1 MELLGTKILFRRKRY
16 PTQIWRQKMYNDI
29 RLPLEEEIDT
39 LEVYELTSPEPFKLE
54 QETVNS
60 FNVLYQM

>member
-16 PTQIWRQKMYNDI
+16 PTQIWRQKMYIDR

-54 QETVNS
+54 QETVDS
-60 FNVLYQM
+60 FNMFYQI